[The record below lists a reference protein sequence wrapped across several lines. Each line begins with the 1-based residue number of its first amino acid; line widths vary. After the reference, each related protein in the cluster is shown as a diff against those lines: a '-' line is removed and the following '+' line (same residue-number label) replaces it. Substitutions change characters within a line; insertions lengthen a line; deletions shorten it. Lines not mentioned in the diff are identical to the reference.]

1 MWQSH
6 LTRRFVAVG
15 RRRWLFKSA
24 REFVKEWKEMS
35 AANQPMPDP
44 PNLPKHKGIGA
55 FFSIGFRG
63 HWRVL
68 KETLHL
74 YRLSL
79 FDREE
84 AIRLIKI
91 ELEIARQIEEAKR
104 LNATGGT
111 AADGSLPSSEPR
123 PNINT
128 DMVELTER
136 VRKMFPKEVASVN
149 SVEDAVRLAKSKRQ
163 DLQELA
169 EDRLELLGSA
179 IHSFMEGY
187 RQGKDKARADVDN
200 STDPFVERLFAPLLA
215 AEEAAAKAAAQ
226 ARAQVEA
233 NNSVSAN
240 EERGGADHHI
250 KKE

>member
-1 MWQSH
+1 
-6 LTRRFVAVG
+6 
-15 RRRWLFKSA
+15 
-24 REFVKEWKEMS
+24 MS

-215 AEEAAAKAAAQ
+215 AEAAAKAAAQ